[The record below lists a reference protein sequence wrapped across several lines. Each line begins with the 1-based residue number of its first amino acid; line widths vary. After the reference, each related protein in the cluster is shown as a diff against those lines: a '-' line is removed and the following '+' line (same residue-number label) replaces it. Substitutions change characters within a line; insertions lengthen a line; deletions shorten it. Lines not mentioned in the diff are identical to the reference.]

1 MCQQAGPQAPQ
12 VLGPSWPG
20 KPLAAPV
27 GEEQRPQGTDTP
39 GSLPSLLPHSPI
51 SLPPTCLL
59 PINVKVGLTAGLC
72 AQFPQTLFCWAAC
85 TLVAWILVQFF
96 CLLCPHTLFLHACW
110 CRARE
115 RGQTYP
121 KNTLSLESWSPCWSL
136 CCLRARSKMLMNS
149 IFGSCGRGLASGG
162 PHRRARVKS

>member
-1 MCQQAGPQAPQ
+1 MPLFLSCSSKKMKATGLSSDRCASR
-12 VLGPSWPG
+12 LGPRHHKCWGLPG
-20 KPLAAPV
+20 LGSPWLPLW
-27 GEEQRPQGTDTP
+27 ERSKDLKGTDTP

-51 SLPPTCLL
+51 SLPPTCLP

-72 AQFPQTLFCWAAC
+72 AQFPQTPFCWAAC

-96 CLLCPHTLFLHACW
+96 CLLCPHTLFSHACW

-121 KNTLSLESWSPCWSL
+121 KNTLSLESWSPCGSL
-136 CCLRARSKMLMNS
+136 CCLKSKE
-149 IFGSCGRGLASGG
+149 
-162 PHRRARVKS
+162 